1 MALGKSAGSVG
12 RARACP
18 VSNLFLKCLIVHQK
32 CIALFIIITNYY
44 LLSAD
49 TVGRRFIS
57 ALVKFFFVLP
67 KLFKMY
73 PVSLNCF
80 LF

>member
-18 VSNLFLKCLIVHQK
+18 VSNLFLKFLIVHQK
-32 CIALFIIITNYY
+32 CIALFIITNYY
-44 LLSAD
+44 LLSAG